1 MDEAVRKILFV
12 CHGNICRS
20 PMAEFVMKELLRRAG
35 LAEAVVVESAAMHTD
50 ELGNDIHSGT
60 RRKLQEKGIPFTR
73 RAAWLLTAEKAHGYD
88 LLIGM
93 DAYNIA
99 DLKRRVFPEDVG
111 KIRRLSAFA
120 GSARDIADPWYTGN
134 FDETYDDV
142 LAGCTALL
150 EKLKVRLAPNPA
162 ADAASPAGSPT
173 TKAEQGRW
181 GEDRA
186 AAFLETKG
194 WKIVGRNVRP
204 CPEDQRCEIDLI
216 AQSRDGGMVVFVEVK
231 THAQRTAW
239 HNRLSGVDRRK
250 RKNLLRA
257 CANWIT
263 RNRWHG
269 GFRFDVVEVW
279 GSRENKTPPEIDHVE
294 NVPLFGPNWRFW

>member
-1 MDEAVRKILFV
+1 MGEAVRKILFV

-120 GSARDIADPWYTGN
+120 GSARDIADPWYTGT

-150 EKLKVRLAPNPA
+150 EKLQARLAPNPS

-173 TKAEQGRW
+173 TKSEQGRW

-186 AAFLETKG
+186 AAFLEAKG

-204 CPEDQRCEIDLI
+204 CPQDQRCEIDLI

-250 RKNLLRA
+250 KKNLLRA
-257 CANWIT
+257 CSNWVT

-279 GSRENKTPPEIDHVE
+279 GGRESEAPPEIDHVE

>member
-1 MDEAVRKILFV
+1 MGEAVRKILFV

-20 PMAEFVMKELLRRAG
+20 PMAELVMKELLRRAG
-35 LAEAVVVESAAMHTD
+35 LAEAVVVESAALHTD

-60 RRKLQEKGIPFTR
+60 RRKLLENGIPFTR

-120 GSARDIADPWYTGN
+120 GSASDIADPWYTGN
-134 FDETYDDV
+134 FDETYADV

-150 EKLKVRLAPNPA
+150 EKLKARLASNPS
-162 ADAASPAGSPT
+162 ADAVPPASSPP

-181 GEDRA
+181 GEDTA
-186 AAFLETKG
+186 AAFLEAKG

-204 CPEDQRCEIDLI
+204 CPQDQRCEIDLI
-216 AQSRDGGMVVFVEVK
+216 AKSRDGATVVFVEVK
-231 THAQRTAW
+231 THAQRTEW

-250 RKNLLRA
+250 KKNLLRA
-257 CANWIT
+257 CANWVT

-279 GSRENKTPPEIDHVE
+279 GSRESEAPPEIDHVE